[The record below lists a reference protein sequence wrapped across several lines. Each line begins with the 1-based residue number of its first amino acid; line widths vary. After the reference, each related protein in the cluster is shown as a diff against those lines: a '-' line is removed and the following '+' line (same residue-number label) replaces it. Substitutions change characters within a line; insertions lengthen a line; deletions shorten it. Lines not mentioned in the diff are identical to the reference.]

1 MTEIAFIREIN
12 PEIQRLLQ
20 RIYRQSRHHQVRRRA
35 HCLLL
40 RHQGLKVKQLM
51 DIFPV
56 SYKTIYNWF
65 NAWETR
71 GLLGLYNRPGRGRK
85 PTFNHQQKEQLQAW
99 AQEHP
104 KQLKQVLQKVE
115 QEWGLTISTK
125 TIKRILKT
133 LRMSWHRLR
142 RGEILLLKPQ
152 TVNRKLSS
160 LKSFLNWAVREDL
173 LPDHRTPR
181 FPQPIREE
189 KGGPKWLDRQEQ
201 HSLLRIV
208 EQGKNQRDITIV
220 KLLLNTGLRVSELCA
235 LTWSDIK
242 INSRKG
248 RLIVRSGKGGK
259 RREIPLN
266 KDARKALQDLGY
278 RQHSGETNHVFQGQ
292 RGPMTPRGVESML
305 RKYVAHTPLDE
316 VTPHKLRHTFCK
328 NLIDA
333 GVSLEKVAMLA
344 GHENLETTRRYC
356 SPSNHDLEAA
366 VELIGVED

>member
-1 MTEIAFIREIN
+1 MPTTSQTPTPAHRAQAEDYLQQFAQFLEGAERSPVTIKNYLCDLNSFRQWFEKLTEQN
-12 PEIQRLLQ
+12 LTPS
-20 RIYRQSRHHQVRRRA
+20 RITPTD
-35 HCLLL
+35 L
-40 RHQGLKVKQLM
+40 R
-51 DIFPV
+51 
-56 SYKTIYNWF
+56 SYKQY
-65 NAWETR
+65 
-71 GLLGLYNRPGRGRK
+71 L
-85 PTFNHQQKEQLQAW
+85 
-99 AQEHP
+99 
-104 KQLKQVLQKVE
+104 
-115 QEWGLTISTK
+115 
-125 TIKRILKT
+125 
-133 LRMSWHRLR
+133 
-142 RGEILLLKPQ
+142 GEILLLKPQ

-235 LTWSDIK
+235 LIWSDIK

-259 RREIPLN
+259 RRKIPLN
-266 KDARKALQDLGY
+266 KDARKALQNLGY